1 MAKKDDKLALGLGKL
16 LGTPAKKPAVEVP
29 TSTVADTSTVENEP
43 EKEDII
49 DSVQDEELREALRK
63 RQLEGRGKPKKGRP
77 HDSKTEGYGTIC
89 VKANLE
95 KWEKIKYISLQE
107 TLQIK
112 EVLELALD
120 KIIAEYEEEKGTI
133 LIKRTSKK
141 GNVFNK

>member
-16 LGTPAKKPAVEVP
+16 LGTPAKKPAVEV
-29 TSTVADTSTVENEP
+29 ATSTVESEP
-43 EKEDII
+43 KEDII

>member
-1 MAKKDDKLALGLGKL
+1 MA
-16 LGTPAKKPAVEVP
+16 
-29 TSTVADTSTVENEP
+29 TSTVESEP
-43 EKEDII
+43 AREDII

-133 LIKRTSKK
+133 LIKKTSKK